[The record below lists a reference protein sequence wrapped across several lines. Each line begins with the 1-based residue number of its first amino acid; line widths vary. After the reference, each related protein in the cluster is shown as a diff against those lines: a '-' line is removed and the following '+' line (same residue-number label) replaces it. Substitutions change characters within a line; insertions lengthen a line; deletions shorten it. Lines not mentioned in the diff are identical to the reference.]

1 MPEITTIE
9 KMGHIRHIIKVQPG
23 EHLEL
28 CRCQQSK
35 TYPFCDG
42 AHRTMQNTIGPAIL
56 DVVEGAAEQE

>member
-9 KMGHIRHIIKVQPG
+9 KMGHIRHIIKTEPG

-28 CRCQQSK
+28 CRCQQSS

-42 AHRTMQNTIGPAIL
+42 AHRTMQNTIGPVII
-56 DVVEGAAEQE
+56 DVVTETEEE